1 MSMIGPRPLVEGE
14 LDAHEGNHAI
24 YESVRPGISGWCLPK
39 DTKQLLANYKDIPEN
54 LIEAIVKSNDTR
66 KKHITDMILLHNPNV
81 VGIYR
86 LTMKS
91 NSDNFRAS
99 AIQSIIKNLNTENVK
114 VVIYEP
120 TLTTNMF
127 EGLEVI
133 NDLKCFKNMSDIIVV
148 NRVDDDLNDV
158 KEKLYTRDLYS
169 RD

>member
-1 MSMIGPRPLVEGE
+1 M
-14 LDAHEGNHAI
+14 
-24 YESVRPGISGWCLPK
+24 
-39 DTKQLLANYKDIPEN
+39 ANYKDIPEN
-54 LIEAIVKSNDTR
+54 IIEAIVKSSDTR
-66 KKHITDMILLHNPNV
+66 KKHITDMILLHNTNV

>member
-1 MSMIGPRPLVEGE
+1 
-14 LDAHEGNHAI
+14 
-24 YESVRPGISGWCLPK
+24 
-39 DTKQLLANYKDIPEN
+39 
-54 LIEAIVKSNDTR
+54 
-66 KKHITDMILLHNPNV
+66 MILLHNPNV